1 MRTAYNNEFRLK
13 DVGKTVTV
21 VGWVAKKRN
30 LGGLIFV
37 DLRDRSGIVQ
47 IVCKPENPNY
57 PVLESARNEYVL
69 KVTGKVVERESK
81 NKNLPTGDIEIEAE
95 AITILN
101 EAKQPP
107 LIIAD
112 ATDALEEVRMKYRYL
127 DLRRPVMQKNLMLRH
142 RIARSIRNYFDENGF
157 IDIET
162 PAIGKSTP
170 EGARDY
176 LIPSRIHPG
185 KFYALPQSPQIYK
198 QLLMISGFE
207 KYYQIVKCFR
217 DEDSRAD
224 RQMEFTQ
231 VDVEMSFVDEEDIY
245 EMVEKLFHR
254 LMKEVMDL
262 EVKIPFPRL
271 TYAEALD
278 RYGTDKPDTRFE
290 MTLKT
295 LNNLFKDSEFAI
307 FKTVLSAGGAI
318 KALNVKGGAKLSR
331 KAIDNLGEDIQK
343 YKAKGLL
350 WVKYDNNSFTGPLAK
365 HLDGLED
372 ELIARMNI
380 ENGDLILVVADTLK
394 IASTALG
401 YLRNRLAR
409 EFDLIPEGVYAFVWV
424 TDWPA
429 FEYDEEE
436 KRYVAAHHPFTSV
449 KDDDVGKILTHPE
462 ECVAKCYDLVLNGY
476 ELGSGSIRIHDQ
488 KVQADVFKLIGLSE
502 EEIKDKFGFFIEA
515 LQYGTPPHG
524 GIAFGLDRLTM
535 ILAGAQSLRDV
546 IAFPKTANAIDP
558 MSESPG
564 YVTEEQLEE
573 LKLVIKK

>member
-380 ENGDLILVVADTLK
+380 ENGDLILVVSDTLK
-394 IASTALG
+394 IATTALG

-524 GIAFGLDRLTM
+524 GIAFGLDRLAM
-535 ILAGAQSLRDV
+535 ILAGAQSRRDV

>member
-350 WVKYDNNSFTGPLAK
+350 WVKYENNSFTGPLAK

-394 IASTALG
+394 IAATALG

-524 GIAFGLDRLTM
+524 GIAFGLDRLAM

>member
-57 PVLESARNEYVL
+57 PVLESVRNEYVL
-69 KVTGKVVERESK
+69 KVTGKVVELESK

-436 KRYVAAHHPFTSV
+436 KRYIAAHHPFTSV

-524 GIAFGLDRLTM
+524 GIAFGLDRLAM

>member
-1 MRTAYNNEFRLK
+1 M
-13 DVGKTVTV
+13 
-21 VGWVAKKRN
+21 
-30 LGGLIFV
+30 
-37 DLRDRSGIVQ
+37 
-47 IVCKPENPNY
+47 
-57 PVLESARNEYVL
+57 L

-307 FKTVLSAGGAI
+307 FKTVLSAGG
-318 KALNVKGGAKLSR
+318 
-331 KAIDNLGEDIQK
+331 
-343 YKAKGLL
+343 
-350 WVKYDNNSFTGPLAK
+350 
-365 HLDGLED
+365 
-372 ELIARMNI
+372 
-380 ENGDLILVVADTLK
+380 
-394 IASTALG
+394 
-401 YLRNRLAR
+401 
-409 EFDLIPEGVYAFVWV
+409 
-424 TDWPA
+424 
-429 FEYDEEE
+429 
-436 KRYVAAHHPFTSV
+436 
-449 KDDDVGKILTHPE
+449 
-462 ECVAKCYDLVLNGY
+462 
-476 ELGSGSIRIHDQ
+476 
-488 KVQADVFKLIGLSE
+488 
-502 EEIKDKFGFFIEA
+502 
-515 LQYGTPPHG
+515 
-524 GIAFGLDRLTM
+524 
-535 ILAGAQSLRDV
+535 
-546 IAFPKTANAIDP
+546 
-558 MSESPG
+558 
-564 YVTEEQLEE
+564 
-573 LKLVIKK
+573 

>member
-57 PVLESARNEYVL
+57 PVLESVRNEYVL

-524 GIAFGLDRLTM
+524 GIAFGLDRLAM